1 MSLSAPYTAHD
12 LPSFLEEQVSVE
24 KSQDNYPN
32 TLLDRAIRERLD
44 CSLLFSL
51 ALALSVENNVC

>member
-1 MSLSAPYTAHD
+1 M
-12 LPSFLEEQVSVE
+12 E

-32 TLLDRAIRERLD
+32 TLDRAIRERLD